1 MSLLTCRKIAVLDS
15 IILTLHLRRLNGAH
29 FTPIMQLGLLG
40 RAVPARARPQPHVH
54 HEPAPHSKGVH
65 RDGIVVDV
73 AHRFMLDHKQQQ
85 RLMDGHKRHKT
96 SKQIMGQTIF
106 TASCISTDGSILTQ
120 SATVNLVPV
129 FCGAQPGAD
138 RSVAAYCGLR
148 IFNTKSRKRRP
159 GSRSSSLAN

>member
-1 MSLLTCRKIAVLDS
+1 MERISPQSCSWGCSAGQCLPEPVPSLTFTMSPLLIQKGYTVTVSWSTSLIDS
-15 IILTLHLRRLNGAH
+15 CSITSNNSDSWTDTSG
-29 FTPIMQLGLLG
+29 TKKP
-40 RAVPARARPQPHVH
+40 
-54 HEPAPHSKGVH
+54 
-65 RDGIVVDV
+65 
-73 AHRFMLDHKQQQ
+73 
-85 RLMDGHKRHKT
+85 

-148 IFNTKSRKRRP
+148 IFNTKSRKRR

>member
-1 MSLLTCRKIAVLDS
+1 MERISPQSCSWGCSAGQCLPEPVTTLTFTMTPLLIQKGHTVTVSWSTSLIDS
-15 IILTLHLRRLNGAH
+15 CSITSNNSDSWTDTSG
-29 FTPIMQLGLLG
+29 TKKP
-40 RAVPARARPQPHVH
+40 
-54 HEPAPHSKGVH
+54 
-65 RDGIVVDV
+65 
-73 AHRFMLDHKQQQ
+73 
-85 RLMDGHKRHKT
+85 

-148 IFNTKSRKRRP
+148 IFNTKSRKRR

>member
-1 MSLLTCRKIAVLDS
+1 MERISPQSCSWGCSAGQCLPEPVPSLTFTMSPLLIQKGYTVTVSWSTSLIDS
-15 IILTLHLRRLNGAH
+15 CSITSNNSDSWTDTSG
-29 FTPIMQLGLLG
+29 TKKP
-40 RAVPARARPQPHVH
+40 
-54 HEPAPHSKGVH
+54 
-65 RDGIVVDV
+65 
-73 AHRFMLDHKQQQ
+73 
-85 RLMDGHKRHKT
+85 

-148 IFNTKSRKRRP
+148 IFNTK
-159 GSRSSSLAN
+159 